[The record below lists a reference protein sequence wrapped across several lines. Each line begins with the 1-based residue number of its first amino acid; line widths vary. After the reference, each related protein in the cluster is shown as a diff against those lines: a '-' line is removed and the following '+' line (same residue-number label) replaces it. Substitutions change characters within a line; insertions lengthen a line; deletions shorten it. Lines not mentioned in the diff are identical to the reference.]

1 MFLGHFALGVATKPA
16 MPSLPVGALLLAP
29 QAMDLVFL
37 PLVAVG
43 AEGFEQG
50 DYGQDG
56 IDALYSHSVVGA
68 VLISLAVFWLARRL
82 WRSAT
87 GAWLLAGL
95 SFSHWPIDLLVHH
108 KDLSILPGNTGVL
121 PLMGFGLWDYPRAV
135 LTIEIV
141 LAVAALAVYWVWA
154 HRARLSTRWYLGP
167 TIITVLFAVMALS
180 DLGRLPA

>member
-1 MFLGHFALGVATKPA
+1 MFLGHFALGVAAKPA
-16 MPSLPVGALLLAP
+16 APALPVGALLIAP

-43 AEGFEQG
+43 AEGIEQG

-56 IDALYSHSVVGA
+56 IDALYSHSIVGA
-68 VLISLAVFWLARRL
+68 LLISVAVYLLAKAVWK
-82 WRSAT
+82 ST
-87 GAWLLAGL
+87 NGAWLLALL

-108 KDLSILPGNTGVL
+108 RDLSILPGNAGDFS
-121 PLMGFGLWDYPRAV
+121 LMGFGLWDYPRAI

-141 LAVAALAVYWVWA
+141 LAVAATVVYWGWA
-154 HRARLSTRWYLGP
+154 RRARLSNRWYLGP
-167 TIITVLFAVMALS
+167 SIVTVLFAALALS